1 MIFREDSF
9 FRDKRNRSLIIATAI
24 TLLFGCISYHFIEG
38 WNWLDSIYFSVITLT
53 TVGYGDLY
61 PVTKLGK
68 IFTIFYVLT
77 GVGLIFGFINSFY
90 LHRVKNKRKIVK
102 KRKLKTDNNI
112 EE

>member
-9 FRDKRNRSLIIATAI
+9 FRDKRNRGLIIATVI
-24 TLLFGCISYHFIEG
+24 TLLSGCISYHFIEG

-53 TVGYGDLY
+53 TVGYGDFY

-77 GVGLIFGFINSFY
+77 RANAS
-90 LHRVKNKRKIVK
+90 N
-102 KRKLKTDNNI
+102 
-112 EE
+112 